1 MSCFADLKL
10 VPVIGLP
17 MFADQ
22 PQNANLAKNLGF
34 SLNLDWNLLTEE
46 NLLEAI
52 NEMLKNSS

>member
-1 MSCFADLKL
+1 
-10 VPVIGLP
+10 

-22 PQNANLAKNLGF
+22 PQNANLAKNFGF

-52 NEMLKNSS
+52 NEMLKNSL